1 MVDGRPELDS
11 HRRRSG
17 SPTLPAVF
25 ARSGNTTE
33 RPCRKAVSITELN
46 VVFVTKK
53 GYGRSVLQ
61 RDPAVLATLEAART
75 GSVLILPTAE
85 KAARGRS

>member
-1 MVDGRPELDS
+1 MGARNSIHIDGAQLTDP
-11 HRRRSG
+11 SG
-17 SPTLPAVF
+17 SFREVWKYQREALPK
-25 ARSGNTTE
+25 G
-33 RPCRKAVSITELN
+33 VSITELT

-75 GSVLILPTAE
+75 GSVVILPTAE